1 MQHVGDLQPLERA
14 YPRNSQ
20 VPVGRYSAKRSR
32 WRFAIGSFEIG
43 FDRASEKI
51 HAEVCR
57 NAPGWLQRTLILF
70 GLFCVTLLVIAVAGW
85 LWSARGPIWGG
96 DTVSAAIVEN
106 RAPVDMNALSAR
118 PAGVPAI
125 GESEPAVVDRP
136 AFIRAVIEKRPD
148 GPALAPAPK
157 AAVEIA
163 QGQAFAPRP
172 AQNTSSAALTPDDAV
187 VASGNFLLIPPVER
201 AVGIAMQSG
210 EAQNWTAGDYH
221 GVVVVGDAEEKNE
234 KSCRMGT
241 ILLRDGTPKGR
252 TQSFERCL

>member
-14 YPRNSQ
+14 YQRNNQ

-32 WRFAIGSFEIG
+32 WRFAIGSLEIG

-51 HAEVCR
+51 HAEVGR
-57 NAPGWLQRTLILF
+57 NGPGWLQRTLILF
-70 GLFCVTLLVIAVAGW
+70 GLLCVSLLVIAVAGW

-96 DTVSAAIVEN
+96 DTVSAAIVE
-106 RAPVDMNALSAR
+106 RSEPADVSGLSPQSSVA
-118 PAGVPAI
+118 PAI
-125 GESEPAVVDRP
+125 GAADESATERP

-148 GPALAPAPK
+148 APALAPAPK

-172 AQNTSSAALTPDDAV
+172 AQETNAAAITPDEAV

-221 GVVVVGDAEEKNE
+221 GVVVVGDAEEKND